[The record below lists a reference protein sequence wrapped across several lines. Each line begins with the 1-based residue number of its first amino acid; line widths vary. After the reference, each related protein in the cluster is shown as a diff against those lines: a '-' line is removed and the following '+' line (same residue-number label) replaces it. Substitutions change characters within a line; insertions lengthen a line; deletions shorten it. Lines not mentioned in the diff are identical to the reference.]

1 MKSSIFTRE
10 PNKLVNIIIMH
21 LQLCN
26 MYNVHCLYF
35 YLCFVELKIVVI
47 DNGNKIHNTLRFEN
61 CNNILK
67 EFKI

>member
-1 MKSSIFTRE
+1 MKSFIFTRE

-26 MYNVHCLYF
+26 MYNVHILYF
-35 YLCFVELKIVVI
+35 NLCLVVI
-47 DNGNKIHNTLRFEN
+47 NNGNEIHNALRFEN